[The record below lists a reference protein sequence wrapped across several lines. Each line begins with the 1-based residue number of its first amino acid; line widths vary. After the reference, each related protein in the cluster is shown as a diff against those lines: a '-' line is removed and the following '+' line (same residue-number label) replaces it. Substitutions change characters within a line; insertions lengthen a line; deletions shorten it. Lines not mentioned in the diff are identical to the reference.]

1 MAADFLGPGQCDT
14 IWAQHTPEN
23 RYRHKEKPVTLS
35 PNPRVERRVRATTT
49 QSRRRTARGRD
60 NAVWDISQACSEMLP
75 SPFDALKYV
84 KMVCFP
90 KKGLQASCPRQ
101 CHLPIHPFPKGS
113 KELVIQSPG
122 VTGHPAGWGGRYC
135 CSLAMAQHP
144 GMGRRLLCFGHS
156 RWPDQSFFSIHH
168 LLDTGPS
175 PRSCPGS
182 CPAPLV
188 TPRALD
194 VPVPKY
200 THGPLQQPL
209 PLPG

>member
-122 VTGHPAGWGGRYC
+122 VTGHPAGWGGGAIVAPWPWPSTLGWAGGFC
-135 CSLAMAQHP
+135 VLATAAGLISP
-144 GMGRRLLCFGHS
+144 
-156 RWPDQSFFSIHH
+156 FF
-168 LLDTGPS
+168 PS
-175 PRSCPGS
+175 TTSWTQ
-182 CPAPLV
+182 A
-188 TPRALD
+188 
-194 VPVPKY
+194 PVPD
-200 THGPLQQPL
+200 PVQAAVQL
-209 PLPG
+209 PW